1 MPRSRMWL
9 CMKPE
14 DAVKQVEYVMNT
26 KSNEAS
32 AEVAP
37 KYKPAF
43 RRVEANGG
51 ATEVGELA
59 RQVCAEI
66 RAGSQPTPAAA
77 TSYADSLVDDER
89 LLTDGRGA

>member
-1 MPRSRMWL
+1 MQP
-9 CMKPE
+9 CMHAE
-14 DAVKQVEYVMNT
+14 DAVKQVQHVLNT
-26 KSNEAS
+26 TCDEAS
-32 AEVAP
+32 EELAP

-43 RRVEANGG
+43 SRVEANGG
-51 ATEVGELA
+51 ASDVGELA

-66 RAGSQPTPAAA
+66 RAGSQPTPAMA